1 MHCQSGSR
9 GSARFG
15 GYTGRS
21 TQGLASGAV
30 DGRRVRL
37 GPVRVIVT
45 GNGFVADLGDSVR
58 CDPHLAQEGGAGE
71 GRQADGSDIESAR
84 VP

>member
-1 MHCQSGSR
+1 M
-9 GSARFG
+9 
-15 GYTGRS
+15 
-21 TQGLASGAV
+21 

>member
-1 MHCQSGSR
+1 M
-9 GSARFG
+9 
-15 GYTGRS
+15 
-21 TQGLASGAV
+21 
-30 DGRRVRL
+30 
-37 GPVRVIVT
+37 IVT